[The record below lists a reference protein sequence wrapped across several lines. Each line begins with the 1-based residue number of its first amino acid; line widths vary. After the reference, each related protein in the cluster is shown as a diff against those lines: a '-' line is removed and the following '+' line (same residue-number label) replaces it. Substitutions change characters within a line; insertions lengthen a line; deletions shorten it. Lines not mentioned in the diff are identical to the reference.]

1 VKLAHTIAEL
11 YPKRVREPE
20 IDNRYTGEIIVFEF
34 NDDARTT
41 QDEVLRVLVVAAEVQ
56 PKRLANGED

>member
-1 VKLAHTIAEL
+1 MKLAHTIAEL
-11 YPKRVREPE
+11 YPKRVREP
-20 IDNRYTGEIIVFEF
+20 ILAISMRREIIVLEF

>member
-1 VKLAHTIAEL
+1 LT
-11 YPKRVREPE
+11 
-20 IDNRYTGEIIVFEF
+20 TGTRREIIVFEF